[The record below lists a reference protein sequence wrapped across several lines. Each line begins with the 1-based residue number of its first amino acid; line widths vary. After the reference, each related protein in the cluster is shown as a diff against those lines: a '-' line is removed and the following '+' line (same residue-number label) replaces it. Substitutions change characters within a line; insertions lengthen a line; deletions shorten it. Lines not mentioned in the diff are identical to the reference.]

1 MRTRLGLLDRYEMR
15 KTKFDSLSV
24 FVKQFISNAV
34 LKDRTQH
41 LINCLSISKPYYK
54 KFQSA

>member
-1 MRTRLGLLDRYEMR
+1 MPTRLGLLDHYEMR
-15 KTKFDSLSV
+15 KTQFDSLSD
-24 FVKQFISNAV
+24 FVKQFISNAI

-54 KFQSA
+54 KFQFA